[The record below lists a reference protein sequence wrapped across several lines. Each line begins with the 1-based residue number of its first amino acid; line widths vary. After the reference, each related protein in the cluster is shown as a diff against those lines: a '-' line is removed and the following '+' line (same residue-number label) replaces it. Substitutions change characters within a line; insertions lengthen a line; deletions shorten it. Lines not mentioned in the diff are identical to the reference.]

1 MGKMVQTY
9 MLSLHTKHRYTFCL
23 RDILPH
29 TYQKTCIRL
38 FAAALFIILI
48 AKIIKPPKE
57 PSIEVDKQNGIFTN
71 G

>member
-1 MGKMVQTY
+1 MVQTY
-9 MLSLHTKHRYTFCL
+9 MLSLHIKQRYTFCL

-29 TYQKTCIRL
+29 THQKICIRM
-38 FAAALFIILI
+38 FTAALFIILI
-48 AKIIKPPKE
+48 AKIRKPPKE